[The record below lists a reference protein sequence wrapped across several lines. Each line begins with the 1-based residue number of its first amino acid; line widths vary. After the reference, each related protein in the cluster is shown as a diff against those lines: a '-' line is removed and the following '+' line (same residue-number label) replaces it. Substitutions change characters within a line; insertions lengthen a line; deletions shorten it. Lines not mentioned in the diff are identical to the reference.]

1 MGLLDGL
8 IDKKTDAEQRREA
21 EAKEIKK
28 EAREDVMMQSHSLSS
43 HHAAYA
49 GLALLMLVLGVPSS
63 HAERYAND
71 LILTGTAFPSEHIS
85 GFKGTAFE
93 LGIPD
98 SESTDEYAIFGIS
111 SEERQDHPCY
121 VSVKTEN
128 INDSEHKLDLKKELC
143 DGKERSRE
151 MVAAYTD
158 SSYGKRSF
166 VTGVRVCMNNDNT
179 RVKGIQ
185 IRGGTVTDEGRL
197 RALERKVEGQSSGGL
212 RRVAPEEPQDERPN
226 CNDNWKRWALCPGD
240 NHIATTVELHF
251 EAGKEPRS
259 LTGIALKCR
268 HVSAAGSGTGAVR
281 R

>member
-8 IDKKTDAEQRREA
+8 IGKKTDAEKRREA
-21 EAKEIKK
+21 EAKEIKE
-28 EAREDVMMQSHSLSS
+28 EAREDVMMQSPSLSS
-43 HHAAYA
+43 HHAAY
-49 GLALLMLVLGVPSS
+49 GSLALLILVLGVPPSQ
-63 HAERYAND
+63 AERYAND
-71 LILTGTAFPSEHIS
+71 LILTGTVFPSEHIS
-85 GFKGTAFE
+85 GFRGTAFE

-98 SESTDEYAIFGIS
+98 SESQDEYAIFGIT
-111 SEERQDHPCY
+111 SEERKDHPCY

-128 INDSEHKLDLKKELC
+128 MNDSSDKLDLKKTLC
-143 DGKERSRE
+143 GGKERSRE

-197 RALERKVEGQSSGGL
+197 GDLERNVEGQSSGGL
-212 RRVAPEEPQDERPN
+212 QRVAPEEPRDDRPN

-240 NHIATTVELHF
+240 NHIATAVELHF

-268 HVSAAGSGTGAVR
+268 HVSAVGSGTGAVR